1 METMHLLQSWG
12 VWATALAACDAPL
25 GSRPPATSLRRHAAP
40 AVRATCAPNHTET
53 HIYIKLTTGKAK
65 WPVRQRRATRCSH
78 RQEIG
83 TNLAAAGGA
92 ALRATHPLGPRSHH
106 NPLRTCPCTTSKWS
120 GGRALRGCRAAI
132 FVDTDLRGMCKGV
145 LQGSRRNLLQST
157 ATTSSAGSWTSTA
170 PL

>member
-145 LQGSRRNLLQST
+145 LQVPLSYGYIPQLAPWSR
-157 ATTSSAGSWTSTA
+157 
-170 PL
+170 